1 MTEFRYAVARSEENA
16 FFKLQMSGLAVR
28 LGVLAWFVQRQEIP
42 SMVGISCLAA
52 ACAIAAVVALCI
64 KKQVCDRIVF
74 VGASAA
80 WVATGVSLAVDG
92 YPAVFSALAFSL
104 AAVDG
109 LSAAS
114 PTTRWVMKRL
124 H

>member
-1 MTEFRYAVARSEENA
+1 MTEFRYAVAQSEEST
-16 FFKLQMSGLAVR
+16 FFKLQMFGLAAR
-28 LGVLAWFVQRQEIP
+28 LGVLAWFVQQQEIP
-42 SMVGISCLAA
+42 SMVGISCLAT
-52 ACAIAAVVALCI
+52 ACAIAAMVTLFI
-64 KKQVCDRIVF
+64 KKQVCDRVVF

-92 YPAVFSALAFSL
+92 YPEVFSALAFSL
-104 AAVDG
+104 AVVDG